1 LPAEG
6 GLFTGTTSSGDRTLS
21 TACGGIACL
30 GGRRVYHRLTLA
42 EPRRVVVNTYGS
54 SFDTLVQVLSGDCPG
69 RPVDGG
75 CSDNAMGTAAMVDV
89 SLDAGTYVIV
99 VAGCGVSAQGNY
111 ALDVSTL
118 PP

>member
-1 LPAEG
+1 
-6 GLFTGTTSSGDRTLS
+6 
-21 TACGGIACL
+21 
-30 GGRRVYHRLTLA
+30 
-42 EPRRVVVNTYGS
+42 
-54 SFDTLVQVLSGDCPG
+54 
-69 RPVDGG
+69 
-75 CSDNAMGTAAMVDV
+75 MGTAAMVDV